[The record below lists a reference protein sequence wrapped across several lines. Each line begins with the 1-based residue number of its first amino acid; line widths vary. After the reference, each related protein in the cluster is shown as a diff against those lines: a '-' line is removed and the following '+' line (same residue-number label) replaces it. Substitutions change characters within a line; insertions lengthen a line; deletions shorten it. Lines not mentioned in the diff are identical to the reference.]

1 MEYKDKV
8 ISIEKALSFVK
19 SDSHIF
25 TGLGAGEAQLFMD
38 SLPTISDK
46 VRNVT
51 ITNCLPLGKG
61 EYLKREYRHAFKC
74 DGWFYSPPLRKGHP
88 NGNVSFIP
96 NHLHFAGPRR
106 LLHIPHPDI
115 FVGVCSTPDKHG
127 YVSLSVSN
135 TYEKRVMEAAKLVIL
150 EVNPNYPRT
159 FGDCEVHVNDVD
171 YFVEVDYQVPLLP
184 EGDFT
189 EKDKIIGDLI
199 AEKVQDGD
207 CIQIGIG
214 GIPNAVC
221 SALYGKKHLG
231 IHTELLTTGMM
242 KLMKAGVVDNS
253 RKTLHKGR
261 AVTTMIMGTRELYE
275 FVDDN
280 PAISLMDGA
289 YVNDPYVIAKNDN
302 QVSIN
307 TAMEVDLTGQVCSES
322 IGSLQFSGAGGQADT
337 AIGAQ
342 MSKGGRSFI
351 ALYSTA
357 MVRNPVTG
365 EKEEVSKIVAQL
377 KPGAIVTLQRQD
389 VQYIVTEY
397 GIADLYGKSVKE
409 RVEAL
414 IAIAHPKFREQ
425 LYKEALECKII
436 GNIHDED

>member
-1 MEYKDKV
+1 MNYKNKV
-8 ISIEKALSFVK
+8 ITIDQALALVK
-19 SDSHIF
+19 SNDQIF

-38 SLPTISDK
+38 SLPTIADRVK
-46 VRNVT
+46 NVT
-51 ITNCLPLGKG
+51 VTNCLPLGKG
-61 EYLKREYRHAFKC
+61 EYLKREYRHSFGC
-74 DGWFYSPPLRKGHP
+74 DGWFYSPPLRKAHA

-106 LLHIPHPDI
+106 LLHIPSPDI
-115 FVGVCSTPDKHG
+115 FVGVCSVPDKHG
-127 YVSLSVSN
+127 YVSMSVSN
-135 TYEKRVMEAAKLVIL
+135 TYEKRIMAVAKIVIL

-159 FGDCEVHVNDVD
+159 WGDCEVKVDDVD
-171 YFVEVDYQVPLLP
+171 YFVDVNYPIPVLP
-184 EGDFT
+184 EGEFS
-189 EKDKIIGDLI
+189 EKDKIIGDII
-199 AEKVQDGD
+199 AKMVKDGD

-221 SALYGKKHLG
+221 SALADKKHLG

-242 KLMKAGVVDNS
+242 KLMKAGVIDNS
-253 RKTLHKGR
+253 KKNVYPGK
-261 AVTTMIMGTRELYE
+261 AVTTMIMGTQELYD

-280 PAISLMDGA
+280 PAIALMDGA
-289 YVNDPYVIAKNDN
+289 YVNDPHVICLNDN

-307 TAMEVDLTGQVCSES
+307 TALEVDLTGQVCSES
-322 IGSLQFSGAGGQADT
+322 IGSVQFSGAGGQADT

-342 MSKGGRSFI
+342 LSKGGRSII

-357 MVRNPVTG
+357 MIKNKATG

-377 KPGAIVTLQRQD
+377 KTGAVVTLQRQD

-397 GIADLYGKSVKE
+397 GVADLYGKNVKE

-414 IAIAHPKFREQ
+414 ISVAHPKFREQ
-425 LYKEALECKII
+425 LYKDALACGII
-436 GNIHDED
+436 GNLNDED